1 MLTAPV
7 RLLVDY
13 CSSPVSVETE
23 LVGMTGRLER
33 AVEAEKGGRLWRAYL
48 RCGMAMAS
56 AAARIGE
63 E

>member
-1 MLTAPV
+1 
-7 RLLVDY
+7 LVDD

-33 AVEAEKGGRLWRAYL
+33 AVEVEKGGRLRRAYL